1 MCKINKK
8 ANEWE
13 SMIVSVGGK
22 YLGGSKVERSRKKR
36 IRGIIENM

>member
-1 MCKINKK
+1 MCENNKK

-13 SMIVSVGGK
+13 SMMVSVGGI

-36 IRGIIENM
+36 IRGLIEKM

>member
-1 MCKINKK
+1 MCKINEK
-8 ANEWE
+8 ANDWV
-13 SMIVSVGGK
+13 SMIESVGGI